1 MLIELKALLHDLA
14 PPPASLLLLGLA
26 GVALLGRR
34 PRAGRW
40 LVAVSLLSLWLVST
54 TGFGFAIYRLT
65 EKYPPL
71 DPKVVVQ
78 AGAIVLLGGGAT
90 SGNYTEWG
98 GPVMMDIGWDR
109 LAYAALLTR
118 RTGLPLLV
126 TGGKSDRA
134 SMANALRSGFG
145 IEARWVD
152 DGARDTWENA
162 ERTARVLRG
171 TNIRRIVLVTHSS
184 HMARAVA
191 EFEAVGF
198 SVVPAPVAVLP
209 GSDTASRL
217 DNWLPS
223 ARGLLYANMG
233 LYELIA
239 WPVSAVLR
247 KWRHHEA
254 HVEAT

>member
-1 MLIELKALLHDLA
+1 MLIELKSLLHDLV
-14 PPPASLLLLGLA
+14 PPPASLLLLALV
-26 GVALLGRR
+26 GVALVGRR

-40 LVAVSLLSLWLVST
+40 LVVVSLVSLWLVST
-54 TGFGFAIYRLT
+54 PGIGFALYRMT

-71 DPKVVVQ
+71 DPKAAIQ

-90 SGNYTEWG
+90 TGNYTEWG

-109 LAYAALLTR
+109 LAYAAALAR
-118 RTGLPLLV
+118 RTGLPLLI
-126 TGGKSDRA
+126 TGGRSDRA
-134 SMANALRSGFG
+134 SMANALRSAFG

-162 ERTARVLRG
+162 ERTASVLRD
-171 TNIRRIVLVTHSS
+171 TDIRRIVLVTHSS

-198 SVVPAPVAVLP
+198 SVVPAPVVVLP
-209 GSDTASRL
+209 GSDSGSGL

-247 KWRHHEA
+247 RWRHHEYRVA
-254 HVEAT
+254 AT